1 MMSIPN
7 DHLFQTLPPRPL
19 PMTSDSRW
27 RVSINPAPNCPR
39 CASSNTKFCYYN
51 NYSLSQPRFF
61 CKGCRRYWTR
71 GGSLRN
77 VPVGGGCR
85 KSRRSRSTK
94 GFSSGLTGLRSDN
107 NPSSNSSSSCSES
120 GCPDIDM
127 AAVFAKFLNP
137 GQENVNDE
145 INEATTN
152 TSSEASYGSPISSSC
167 GLENGLEYQKLSD
180 DFLDL
185 VPSDHRQLQAD
196 EVNQGFINPDLAS
209 FDDIIEDVFWSE
221 DSDLSGF
228 TWQPI
233 AQMQEFDSSL
243 PPAHESQTSADLFSS
258 DNWSYFDTAGLEAFS
273 GP

>member
-1 MMSIPN
+1 M
-7 DHLFQTLPPRPL
+7 
-19 PMTSDSRW
+19 PMTTDSRW
-27 RVSINPAPNCPR
+27 RATINPAPNCPR

-94 GFSSGLTGLRSDN
+94 GFTRALTGPHSDN
-107 NPSSNSSSSCSES
+107 DPSSNSSSSGSES

-127 AAVFAKFLNP
+127 AAVFAKFLNH
-137 GQENVNDE
+137 GQQNANE
-145 INEATTN
+145 EATTN

-167 GLENGLEYQKLSD
+167 GLELENGLEYQKFSD
-180 DFLDL
+180 EFLDL
-185 VPSDHRQLQAD
+185 LPYDHNRQLQAE

-221 DSDLSGF
+221 DSNFSGF
-228 TWQPI
+228 TWQPVS
-233 AQMQEFDSSL
+233 QMQEFDPSL
-243 PPAHESQTSADLFSS
+243 PPADESETSTNPLPS
-258 DNWSYFDTAGLEAFS
+258 DNWSYFDSTEFETFS